1 MGWSLCQG
9 GNGSSGGETPIFS
22 KTTILDNSAEASTF
36 TFTSDYHNYDILRF
50 KIHNADSG
58 VYQYFFCTPNAI
70 DYAFTLAS
78 RVTFN
83 EYNTNQYGTYSQ
95 SGLTWTRTNSRNIHV
110 VECVG
115 LTCTNMSVNETEI
128 YKAQSLTSSSIV
140 VTYIDGLINE
150 FDLIFVWANSGD
162 YTEILPCRPIIHKVD
177 FELENENT
185 TVCAQLNY
193 YDGYNVVYVT
203 NTTMSS
209 FRYFYVSGIK
219 FT

>member
-22 KTTILDNSAEASTF
+22 KTTILDNSSEATTF
-36 TFTSDYHNYDILRF
+36 TFASDYHDYDILCFRT
-50 KIHNADSG
+50 HNVDSG
-58 VYQYFFCTPNAI
+58 VYQYYYCTPNAI

-83 EYNTNQYGTYSQ
+83 QFNTNQYATYSQ
-95 SGLTWTRTNSRNIHV
+95 SGLTWTRTHARSVHV

-115 LTCTNMSVNETEI
+115 FICMNMVVTETEI
-128 YKAQSLTSSSIV
+128 YKAQSLTPYSTT
-140 VTYIDGLINE
+140 VTYNDGLINE
-150 FDLIFVWANSGD
+150 FDLIFVWANSDD
-162 YTEILPCRPIIHKVD
+162 YTEILPCASIIHGVD
-177 FELENENT
+177 FEFENEMVYT
-185 TVCAQLNY
+185 SLNY
-193 YDGYNVVYVT
+193 YNGNVVVSVT
-203 NTTMSS
+203 DTTMSS